1 MELWVGQHV
10 QNEWKCLISMYD
22 AARSMY
28 YDITMFD
35 KQFDCTPQLN
45 KMQPHCLG
53 RWSLNTMSN
62 TIYNESNFYSIFAST
77 YQKKKKTK
85 KNEWYRI
92 KPTQG
97 YIWILSPTS
106 TCTSIFITHQSII
119 F

>member
-77 YQKKKKTK
+77 YQKKKKQK
-85 KNEWYRI
+85 KTNDI
-92 KPTQG
+92 VSNLPKD
-97 YIWILSPTS
+97 
-106 TCTSIFITHQSII
+106 IFESCHLHPHVRL
-119 F
+119 FL